1 MEVEEVGLLLG
12 ASERGVEP
20 AKPVQVDHLF
30 GEVALVH
37 DDGGP
42 LAALALVGGDGVSEF
57 DLEGL
62 GARILLGG
70 LGDFALAA
78 EVAVV
83 EHDVFEQRLHAG
95 AGQAG
100 TIHVQRIQHD
110 AGLETRRI
118 GEILHFQVGR
128 GVAQSVTFE
137 SAHDFLHH
145 KGVTVGDEV
154 GGVGVLVFEPM
165 VVVADNH
172 EAVAGIEFFFAPEDA
187 PPDLLI
193 EIVGPAVASGDHDHV
208 LLSMPVVQ
216 IVQEFGEVISRGD
229 VQVGV
234 GFGAEL
240 GKGGFDVFGK
250 VLGQSN
256 VLPQGVCVGEDA
268 AVEFLTHHVVE
279 RTLCEGKVEFP
290 REFGPVEGW
299 GDGAAN
305 RGKLGVVSHQDDPA
319 ARGLQTEREK
329 VGQEVSVMKSC
340 PSSTGLPKSAVASDH
355 GRLIHDKNRAL
366 SCVGGNAGRSATISG
381 GLSEVDAAVNGARL

>member
-12 ASERGVEP
+12 AGERGVEP
-20 AKPVQVDHLF
+20 AKPVEVDHLF
-30 GEVALVH
+30 GEVALVD

-83 EHDVFEQRLHAG
+83 EHDVFEERLHAG

-100 TIHVQRIQHD
+100 TVDVEGVQHD
-110 AGLETRRI
+110 GGLETRRI

-128 GVAQSVTFE
+128 GVAQSVAFE
-137 SAHDFLHH
+137 SAHDFLDH
-145 KGVTVGDEV
+145 KGVAVGDEV

-165 VVVADNH
+165 VVVADHH
-172 EAVAGIEFFFAPEDA
+172 EAVAGVEFFLAPEDA
-187 PPDLLI
+187 AADLLV

-208 LLSMPVVQ
+208 LLAVPVVQ
-216 IVQEFGEVISRGD
+216 VVQEFGEVVAGGD
-229 VQVGV
+229 VQVRV
-234 GFGAEL
+234 GGGGEL
-240 GKGGFDVFGK
+240 GEGGLDVFGK
-250 VLGQSN
+250 VLGEGD
-256 VLPQGVCVGEDA
+256 VLAQGVGVGEDA
-268 AVEFLTHHVVE
+268 AVEFLTHDVVE
-279 RTLCEGKVEFP
+279 GPLCEGKVEFP

-305 RGKLGVVSHQDDPA
+305 GGSWASSPTKMMRLPGACRQK
-319 ARGLQTEREK
+319 EK
-329 VGQEVSVMKSC
+329 
-340 PSSTGLPKSAVASDH
+340 
-355 GRLIHDKNRAL
+355 
-366 SCVGGNAGRSATISG
+366 RSARRS
-381 GLSEVDAAVNGARL
+381 R